1 MEEHPSDTR
10 EVDGSSPSVRSKE
23 FLSLAIKTVSFIII
37 FVKLPESN
45 RGMNMKVI
53 IINGPMGVGKTT
65 AGKAIA
71 EKNPGTAFID
81 GDWCMDIHPFVG
93 NPETR
98 AMAVDNILHM
108 IGNYQRCSECS
119 MVVLAWLMDDPHVY
133 RSMIDGLSALQT
145 DVNSVTLVCSREC
158 LAERWKKDHQCEWRT
173 DQWFNASVASL
184 TYFESAENVIDT
196 TGLTVEQIVN
206 RITE

>member
-23 FLSLAIKTVSFIII
+23 FLSLAIKTVSYIII

-65 AGKAIA
+65 IGKAIA

-81 GDWCMDIHPFVG
+81 GDWCMDIHPFV
-93 NPETR
+93 
-98 AMAVDNILHM
+98 AVDNILHM
-108 IGNYQRCSECS
+108 IGNYQRCSECN
-119 MVVLAWLMDDPHVY
+119 MVVLAWLMDDPQVY
-133 RSMIDGLSALQT
+133 RSMIDGLTTLRAE
-145 DVNSVTLVCSREC
+145 VNSVTLVCSREC

-184 TYFESAENVIDT
+184 PYFESAENVIDT